1 MRRKIW
7 QRIAAV
13 MMLIAVLQTGIVAYA
28 ASQSVEA
35 VRQEIAASGAII
47 HAGGWFPREGS
58 DIDWEYSN
66 SRQGLENC
74 IARHQNIV
82 ELDFMKTT
90 DGQLICAHNWDRL
103 FLNGQRV
110 EQPISL
116 QEFLQAKVYDSLSPI
131 WLGDIIAYM
140 RLYPDLRII
149 TDVKADDSN
158 IEVCSIIAMY
168 CPDLLDR
175 FIVQIYHE
183 EEYEPI
189 RALGFQNI
197 IFTLYQT
204 GRSERSAEDLVRI
217 ANNYL
222 LVGYTFPVEWTED
235 VVFMQGIKAAGI
247 PLYVH
252 TVNEPEE
259 EQICFANGIAA
270 VYTDRVDDH

>member
-13 MMLIAVLQTGIVAYA
+13 VISAAVLQTGIVSYA
-28 ASQSVEA
+28 APQSVE
-35 VRQEIAASGAII
+35 VTRQEIAASRAII

-74 IARHQNIV
+74 IAGHQNIV

-90 DGQLICAHNWDRL
+90 DGQLICAHNWGRL

-116 QEFLQAKVYDSLSPI
+116 QEFQQAKVYDSLSPI

-140 RLYPDLRII
+140 RLYPELRIV

-158 IEVCSIIAMY
+158 IEICSMIAMY

-189 RALGFQNI
+189 RALGFQNM

-204 GRSERSAEDLVRI
+204 GRSERSAEELVRI
-217 ANNYL
+217 AGTYP

-235 VVFMQGIKAAGI
+235 AAFMQGIKAAGI

-252 TVNEPEE
+252 TVNEPED
-259 EQICFANGIAA
+259 EQICFANGITA
-270 VYTDRVDDH
+270 VYTDRVDVR